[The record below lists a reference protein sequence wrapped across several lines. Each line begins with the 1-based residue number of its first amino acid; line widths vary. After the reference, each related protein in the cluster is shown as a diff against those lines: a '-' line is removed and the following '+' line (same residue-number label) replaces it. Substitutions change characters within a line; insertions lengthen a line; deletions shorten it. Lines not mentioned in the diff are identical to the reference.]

1 MEISRELAMQKLENH
16 IYKLAKSYRKE
27 WKEELWES
35 KKTEE
40 YGLNEFIGGN
50 ADAFEE
56 CLYLIR
62 KYRGVPDSK
71 NSLFIKYDK

>member
-1 MEISRELAMQKLENH
+1 MQKLENH

-27 WKEELWES
+27 WKEDLWES
-35 KKTEE
+35 EKIEE

-62 KYRGVPDSK
+62 KYRGVPDYK
-71 NSLFIKYDK
+71 NSMSIKYDK